1 MKRPPAR
8 QAAAGARCAACG
20 RRSPLISEGLGACLD
35 CIRSRPEEVLPAIA
49 GRHAVSR
56 RPFGLPESP
65 PQAADGGRPDGRVS
79 ARCRFCVNECVIP
92 EGGLGYCGLRS
103 ARARRSGGPGRLVH
117 LAGMREAAVV
127 EWYFD
132 PLPTN
137 CVAEW
142 VCAEGTHRGFKNLA
156 VFYGACG
163 FNCLFCQN
171 WQYRSLAGARSPVL
185 SADEL
190 AARVDDTTACIC
202 FFGGDPSPQMP
213 HALATAE
220 GALKAAGSRSLRIC
234 WETNGSMHPSLLRRA
249 ARLSL
254 DSGGTI
260 KFDLKAWNENLH
272 RALCGTTNRRTL
284 DNFRWL
290 AEAGRARPRPPL
302 LVASTLLVPGYVDA
316 EEVEHIALFI
326 AGLNPHI
333 PYALLAF
340 HPHFHM
346 YDLPRTSRR
355 HAQECLEAAREAG
368 LTNIRVGNLHLL
380 SETY

>member
-1 MKRPPAR
+1 
-8 QAAAGARCAACG
+8 
-20 RRSPLISEGLGACLD
+20 
-35 CIRSRPEEVLPAIA
+35 VLPAVA
-49 GRHAVSR
+49 ARHALSR

-65 PQAADGGRPDGRVS
+65 PQAAAGVRPDGRAS
-79 ARCRFCVNECVIP
+79 ARCRFCVNECLIP
-92 EGGLGYCGLRS
+92 EGGLGFCGLRS
-103 ARARRSGGPGRLVH
+103 ARDRRLTH
-117 LAGMREAAVV
+117 LAGMREAGVL
-127 EWYFD
+127 EWYYD

-142 VCAEGTHRGFKNLA
+142 VCAEGAHRGFNNLA

-190 AARVDDTTACIC
+190 AACVDDTTACIC

-213 HALATAE
+213 HALAAAE
-220 GALKAAGSRSLRIC
+220 KALRAVGPRPLRIC
-234 WETNGSMHPSLLRRA
+234 WETNGSMHPSLLRQA

-260 KFDLKAWNENLH
+260 KFDLKAWDENLH

-290 AEAGRARPRPPL
+290 AELGRQRPQPPL
-302 LVASTLLVPGYVDA
+302 LVASTLLVPGYVDT
-316 EEVEHIALFI
+316 EEVRQIARFI
-326 AGLNPHI
+326 AGLDPHI

-340 HPHFHM
+340 HPHFYM
-346 YDLPRTSRR
+346 CDLPRTSRR
-355 HAQECLEAAREAG
+355 HAEECLETARDAG
-368 LTNIRVGNLHLL
+368 LTNVRIGNLHLL
-380 SETY
+380 SEAY

>member
-1 MKRPPAR
+1 
-8 QAAAGARCAACG
+8 
-20 RRSPLISEGLGACLD
+20 
-35 CIRSRPEEVLPAIA
+35 
-49 GRHAVSR
+49 
-56 RPFGLPESP
+56 
-65 PQAADGGRPDGRVS
+65 
-79 ARCRFCVNECVIP
+79 
-92 EGGLGYCGLRS
+92 
-103 ARARRSGGPGRLVH
+103 
-117 LAGMREAAVV
+117 MREAGVL

-142 VCAEGTHRGFKNLA
+142 VCAEGSHRGFKNLA

-171 WQYRSLAGARSPVL
+171 WQYRSLAGTRSPVL

-190 AARVDDTTACIC
+190 AACVDDSTACIC

-213 HALATAE
+213 HALA
-220 GALKAAGSRSLRIC
+220 AAGAGLRKVGARPLRIC

-254 DSGGTI
+254 DSGGI
-260 KFDLKAWNENLH
+260 MKFDLKAWDENLH
-272 RALCGTTNRRTL
+272 RALCGTSNRRTL
-284 DNFRWL
+284 ENFRWL
-290 AEAGRARPRPPL
+290 AEVAGSRAHPLL

-316 EEVEHIALFI
+316 REVGQIARFI
-326 AGLNPHI
+326 AGLDPDI

-355 HAQECLEAAREAG
+355 HAEECLDAASNAG
-368 LTNIRVGNLHLL
+368 LTNVRVGNLRLL
-380 SETY
+380 SEAY